1 MMRKL
6 WRNMCRHYDLY
17 LMMLPAV
24 VVIFVFNYLPMYGIQ
39 LAFREFNPLMGLT
52 GGKWVGLKY
61 VEKFID
67 SYQFWNLIA
76 NTLRLSLSTLVFSF
90 PLPILLALVFNHL
103 RTERSKKIMQTV
115 VYMPHFISTVVM
127 VGMLQVF
134 FSSKAGLMN
143 SIVHFVTG
151 YDGNLLGDTKLFPVV
166 YVISEI
172 WQHAGWN
179 SIIYL
184 AALSS
189 IDIAIYDAARI
200 DGASG
205 WQVIRH
211 IDLPSL
217 LPTCIILLIL
227 NMGSVLSV
235 GFEKAYLMQ
244 NSMNLPVS
252 EVIST
257 YVYKI
262 GMVNSQY
269 SYSAAISLFN
279 TVINFFFVF
288 VVNLIA
294 RRVGDISLW

>member
-1 MMRKL
+1 MLRRL
-6 WRNMCRHYDLY
+6 RQNIVRHFDLY
-17 LMMLPAV
+17 LMILPAV
-24 VVIFVFNYLPMYGIQ
+24 LVIFIFNYMPMYGIQ

-61 VEKFID
+61 IQKFVR

-90 PLPILLALVFNHL
+90 PLPVILALMFNHL
-103 RTERSKKIMQTV
+103 RTQRGKKFMQTV

-143 SIVHFVTG
+143 QIVHTLTG
-151 YDGNLLGDTKLFPVV
+151 YDGNLLGDTRMFPVV
-166 YVISEI
+166 YVVSEI
-172 WQHAGWN
+172 WQHSGWN

-184 AALSS
+184 AALSAVDS
-189 IDIAIYDAARI
+189 AIYDAARI
-200 DGASG
+200 DGANG
-205 WQVIRH
+205 WQIIRH

-217 LPTCIILLIL
+217 IPTCVILMIL
-227 NMGSVLSV
+227 NVGSVLSV

-244 NSMNLPVS
+244 NSLNLPVS

>member
-1 MMRKL
+1 M
-6 WRNMCRHYDLY
+6 
-17 LMMLPAV
+17 V
-24 VVIFVFNYLPMYGIQ
+24 
-39 LAFREFNPLMGLT
+39 
-52 GGKWVGLKY
+52 
-61 VEKFID
+61 
-67 SYQFWNLIA
+67 A

-90 PLPILLALVFNHL
+90 PLPIILALLFNHL
-103 RTERSKKIMQTV
+103 RTERGKKTMQTI

-127 VGMLQVF
+127 VGILQVF

-143 SIVHFVTG
+143 NIVHALTG
-151 YDGNLLGDTKLFPVV
+151 YEGNLLGDTKMFPVV
-166 YVISEI
+166 YVVSEI
-172 WQHAGWN
+172 WQHSGWN

-184 AALSS
+184 AALSA
-189 IDIAIYDAARI
+189 IDTAIYDAARI
-200 DGASG
+200 DGANG

-217 LPTCIILLIL
+217 IPTCIILLIL
-227 NMGSVLSV
+227 NVGSVLSV

-244 NSMNLPVS
+244 NSLNLPVS

-288 VVNLIA
+288 AVNMVA
-294 RRVGDISLW
+294 KKVGDISLW

>member
-1 MMRKL
+1 MR
-6 WRNMCRHYDLY
+6 CHYDLY
-17 LMMLPAV
+17 LMMVPAV
-24 VVIFVFNYLPMYGIQ
+24 VVIFIFNYLPMYGIQ

-151 YDGNLLGDTKLFPVV
+151 YDGNLLGDTRLFPVV
-166 YVISEI
+166 YVVSEI

-189 IDIAIYDAARI
+189 IDVAIYDAARI

-244 NSMNLPVS
+244 NSLNLPVS

-288 VVNLIA
+288 AVNLIA

>member
-1 MMRKL
+1 MIRKL
-6 WRNMCRHYDLY
+6 WRNMRCHYDLY
-17 LMMLPAV
+17 LMMVPAV
-24 VVIFVFNYLPMYGIQ
+24 VVIFIFNYLPMYGIQ

-151 YDGNLLGDTKLFPVV
+151 YDGNLLGDTRLFPVV
-166 YVISEI
+166 YVVSEI

-189 IDIAIYDAARI
+189 IDVAIYDAARI

-244 NSMNLPVS
+244 NSLNLPVS

-288 VVNLIA
+288 AVNLIA

>member
-1 MMRKL
+1 MRKL

-52 GGKWVGLKY
+52 GGKWVGSKY

>member
-1 MMRKL
+1 MIRKL
-6 WRNMCRHYDLY
+6 WRNMRCHYDLY
-17 LMMLPAV
+17 LMMVPAV
-24 VVIFVFNYLPMYGIQ
+24 VVIFIFNYLPMYGIQ

-151 YDGNLLGDTKLFPVV
+151 YDGNLLGDTRLFPVV
-166 YVISEI
+166 YVVSEI
-172 WQHAGWN
+172 WQ
-179 SIIYL
+179 L
-184 AALSS
+184 F
-189 IDIAIYDAARI
+189 R
-200 DGASG
+200 
-205 WQVIRH
+205 
-211 IDLPSL
+211 L
-217 LPTCIILLIL
+217 L
-227 NMGSVLSV
+227 M
-235 GFEKAYLMQ
+235 
-244 NSMNLPVS
+244 
-252 EVIST
+252 
-257 YVYKI
+257 
-262 GMVNSQY
+262 
-269 SYSAAISLFN
+269 SLFMMLHVS
-279 TVINFFFVF
+279 TAPADGRLYAI
-288 VVNLIA
+288 
-294 RRVGDISLW
+294 

>member
-1 MMRKL
+1 
-6 WRNMCRHYDLY
+6 MCRHYDLY

>member
-1 MMRKL
+1 MIRRLWQNMRH
-6 WRNMCRHYDLY
+6 HYDLY
-17 LMMLPAV
+17 LMMLPAMA
-24 VVIFVFNYLPMYGIQ
+24 VIFIFNYMPMYGIQ
-39 LAFREFNPLMGLT
+39 LAFREFNPLLGLT

-61 VEKFID
+61 IEKFVN
-67 SYQFWNLIA
+67 SYQFWNLVA

-90 PLPILLALVFNHL
+90 PLPIILALLFNHL
-103 RTERSKKIMQTV
+103 RTERGKKTMQTI

-127 VGMLQVF
+127 VGILQVF

-143 SIVHFVTG
+143 NIVHALTG
-151 YDGNLLGDTKLFPVV
+151 YEGNLLGDTKMFPVV
-166 YVISEI
+166 YVVSEI
-172 WQHAGWN
+172 WQHSGWN

-184 AALSS
+184 AALSA
-189 IDIAIYDAARI
+189 IDTAIYDAARI
-200 DGASG
+200 DGANG

-217 LPTCIILLIL
+217 IPTCIILLIL
-227 NMGSVLSV
+227 NVGSVLSV

-244 NSMNLPVS
+244 NSLNLPVS

-288 VVNLIA
+288 AVNMVA
-294 RRVGDISLW
+294 KKVGDISLW

>member
-1 MMRKL
+1 MRKL

-61 VEKFID
+61 VEKFVD